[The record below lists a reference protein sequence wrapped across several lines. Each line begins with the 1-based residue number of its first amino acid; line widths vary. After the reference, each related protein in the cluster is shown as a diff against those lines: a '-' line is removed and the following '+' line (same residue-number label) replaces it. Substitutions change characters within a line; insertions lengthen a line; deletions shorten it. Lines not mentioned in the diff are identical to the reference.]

1 MMTAPAWQWNEA
13 KQIGTDYENVD
24 EVRAY
29 DHRMGEL
36 RDIPAENQTILNL
49 LRLPPGA
56 AVLEIGT
63 GTGAFAREA
72 ARAGHRVTAL
82 DISPVMLAYAAE
94 RVREERLAG
103 IRFVQAGF
111 LTYGHAGEPF
121 DAVVS
126 GLALHHLPDLWK
138 FNALKRIHDWLRP
151 GGRFLLQ
158 DVVFDPGPEGF
169 AAYFDRLTAAM
180 PADSRQPFIRHIRQ
194 EYSTLTWIMEGL
206 LRRGGFAVE
215 QSWQLSDFMS
225 QYLCRAG

>member
-1 MMTAPAWQWNEA
+1 MTAPAWQWNEDQ
-13 KQIGTDYENVD
+13 QIGTDYANVA

-29 DHRMGEL
+29 DRRMGEL
-36 RDIPAENQTILNL
+36 RDIPAENRAILAL
-49 LRLPPGA
+49 LQLAPGA

-82 DISPVMLAYAAE
+82 DISPVMLDYAAE
-94 RVREERLAG
+94 RAREDGLAG
-103 IRFVQAGF
+103 IRFVRAGF
-111 LTYGHAGEPF
+111 LTYEHAGEPF

-138 FNALKRIHDWLRP
+138 FHALKRIHGWLRP

-169 AAYFDRLTAAM
+169 AAYFDRLAAAV
-180 PADSRQPFIRHIRQ
+180 PTDSRQPFIRHIRQ
-194 EYSTLTWIMEGL
+194 EYSTLAWILEGL
-206 LRRGGFAVE
+206 LQRSGFTVE
-215 QSWQLSDFMS
+215 QSWRQPDFMAH
-225 QYLCRAG
+225 YLCRAR